1 MSSHSSARRAGMRW
15 VRVVLSAALVLGAA
29 ACTALPSSGP
39 VHQVQVHQAELSA
52 VDVVYSGPAADA
64 SPTQIVEGFL
74 AASSSGYS
82 DDFATAHLYLTP
94 RAARDW
100 KPQAGTVVVDA
111 ALPAK
116 VKEREPGT
124 IDVTTTVRAEVDTN
138 GRYSVKPSPV
148 EDVRE
153 FALTQD
159 DAGQWRIDQLPDG
172 LAVADVTFENIFDR
186 VNLRFLSPDKRVLVP
201 ETRWFPRQV
210 AAAKATQALLYGPSS
225 WLAPA
230 VVSAIPPHTTVERQ
244 VSDSDGTASVQ
255 LRTPQPLDADSAH
268 LLLAQV
274 QRTLADIPG
283 VEAVALQ
290 LNGVPVAPT
299 GSGPAAADIP
309 PDNGAPLLATANGLA
324 RWNGREL
331 LTLEGSSAG
340 MTGPA
345 ESGDGV
351 LAVDGGG
358 NVVAVG
364 PQAPPR
370 VLAEGPGLV
379 NPEPDPW
386 GWGLTGLRDNPGQ
399 LIAVKG
405 ETTTAV
411 PAPWLQGQQVLRV
424 TLAPDGTQL
433 QVVSQTGNIR
443 MVRVATLVRD
453 ETGMPVSVTDPIDVP
468 LLQARAL
475 DADWV
480 GMNQLA
486 VLAQDSDGSAP
497 RVIITSVGQ
506 PVFSLPPVSGG
517 AQVAGGSSDRSV
529 VVVTAE
535 GVLYVRAGAGWREA
549 AKGVFDPNTGR

>member
-1 MSSHSSARRAGMRW
+1 MASYATARRTPIRW
-15 VRVVLSAALVLGAA
+15 WRIALGAALVLGSA

-39 VHQVQVHQAELSA
+39 VHQAQVREAELSA

-74 AASSSGYS
+74 ASSSSGYS
-82 DDFATAHLYLTP
+82 DDFATAQLYLTE

-100 KPQAGTVVVDA
+100 KPQAGTVVIDA

-148 EDVRE
+148 EEIRE

-159 DAGQWRIDQLPDG
+159 DAGQWRIDQLPNG
-172 LAVADVTFENIFDR
+172 LAIADVTFENIFDR
-186 VNLRFLSPDKRVLVP
+186 VNLRFLSRDKRVLVP
-201 ETRWFPRQV
+201 ETRWFPRQL

-230 VVSAIPPHTTVERQ
+230 VVSAIPPHSTVERQ
-244 VSDSDGTASVQ
+244 VSDSEGTVSVQ
-255 LRTPQPLDADSAH
+255 LRTPQPLDADTAH

-290 LNGVPVAPT
+290 LNGVSVAPT
-299 GSGPAAADIP
+299 GSGPAAVDIG
-309 PDNGAPLLATANGLA
+309 PDNGAPLLATEAGLA

-331 LTLEGSSAG
+331 LAIEGSSAG
-340 MTGPA
+340 MKAPA
-345 ESGDGV
+345 EASDGV
-351 LAVDGGG
+351 LALDGGG
-358 NVVAVG
+358 NVVNVG
-364 PQAPPR
+364 PQGPGP
-370 VLAEGPGLV
+370 VLVAGPGLV
-379 NPEPDPW
+379 GPEPDAW
-386 GWGLTGLRDNPGQ
+386 GWVLTGPRENAGQ
-399 LIAVKG
+399 LVAVKG
-405 ETTTAV
+405 QTTTAV

-433 QVVSQTGNIR
+433 QVVSQTGSVRI
-443 MVRVATLVRD
+443 VRVATLVRD
-453 ETGMPVSVTDPIDVP
+453 AAGMPVAVTDPIDVP

-480 GMNQLA
+480 GMNELA
-486 VLAQDSDGSAP
+486 VLAQDTDGAPP

-506 PVFSLPPVSGG
+506 PVFALPPISDA

-529 VVVTAE
+529 VVVTSDGA
-535 GVLYVRAGAGWREA
+535 LYVRAGAGWREA